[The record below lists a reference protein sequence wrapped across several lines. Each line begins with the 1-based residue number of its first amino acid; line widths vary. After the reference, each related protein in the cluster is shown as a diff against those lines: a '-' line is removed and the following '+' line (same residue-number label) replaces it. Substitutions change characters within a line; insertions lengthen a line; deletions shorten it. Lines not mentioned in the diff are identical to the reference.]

1 MIIST
6 RLIPKTQIH
15 TLDADLCTRF
25 REELTKVG
33 GIDMT
38 KDVKQKLHPAL
49 IAVLAVLGILL
60 LVRLLPISISL
71 EPTSPNRVSPG
82 EVVPSPPP
90 TSAPTVPP
98 LALASDPIAEGAI
111 GSLRVSNQ
119 TKHPVR
125 VVFLAVS
132 ASGELTPYAQSAH
145 WDFAPEEGREKGLA
159 LSLPEKKLQLQPG
172 DILVAF
178 AQDGSQRYWGPYVV
192 GKTKAP
198 GWKANGAEWQ
208 LVLRP

>member
-1 MIIST
+1 
-6 RLIPKTQIH
+6 
-15 TLDADLCTRF
+15 
-25 REELTKVG
+25 
-33 GIDMT
+33 MT
-38 KDVKQKLHPAL
+38 KDVKQKLPPAL

-60 LVRLLPISISL
+60 LVRLLPISISF
-71 EPTSPNRVSPG
+71 EPTSSTKVSPG
-82 EVVPSPPP
+82 EAVPLPPP
-90 TSAPTVPP
+90 TSAPTAPP

-119 TKHPVR
+119 TKHPIR
-125 VVFLAVS
+125 VALLSQS
-132 ASGELTPYAQSAH
+132 AAGESTPYAQPAH

-198 GWKANGAEWQ
+198 GWKAKGAEWQ

>member
-1 MIIST
+1 MLNSALDLEIEMI
-6 RLIPKTQIH
+6 
-15 TLDADLCTRF
+15 
-25 REELTKVG
+25 KVS

-49 IAVLAVLGILL
+49 IAVLAVLGILF

-71 EPTSPNRVSPG
+71 EPASPDKISPG

-90 TSAPTVPP
+90 TSAPTAPP
-98 LALASDPIAEGAI
+98 LALASDPITEGAI

-119 TKHPVR
+119 TKHPIR
-125 VVFLAVS
+125 VALLSQTV
-132 ASGELTPYAQSAH
+132 GESTPYAQPAH
-145 WDFAPEEGREKGLA
+145 WDFAPEEGRETGLP

-198 GWKANGAEWQ
+198 GWKAKGKEWQ

>member
-1 MIIST
+1 MLIS
-6 RLIPKTQIH
+6 
-15 TLDADLCTRF
+15 TLDADLYTRF
-25 REELTKVG
+25 REELIKVG

-60 LVRLLPISISL
+60 LVRLLPIRISF
-71 EPTSPNRVSPG
+71 EPTPPDKISPG
-82 EVVPSPPP
+82 EVVPLPPP
-90 TSAPTVPP
+90 TSAPTAPP
-98 LALASDPIAEGAI
+98 LALAADPIAEGAI

-119 TKHPVR
+119 TKHPIR
-125 VVFLAVS
+125 VALLS
-132 ASGELTPYAQSAH
+132 QTTGESTSYAQPAH
-145 WDFAPEEGREKGLA
+145 WDFAPEEGRGKGLV

-172 DILVAF
+172 DVLVAF

-198 GWKANGAEWQ
+198 GWKAQGAEWQ